1 MNKPGNEAGNPAAD
15 EVIGNAQEIEP
26 VPERRR
32 DEIAKIEAESRG
44 VDLRLQKIVGYGT
57 LGLMLA
63 QLVVANYVFL
73 KYAAAKGWAN
83 LPTGAI
89 QAWLAAT
96 VVQVIGVV
104 LVIARCVFP
113 SGGR

>member
-1 MNKPGNEAGNPAAD
+1 MSDPGSEAGSPAAD
-15 EVIGNAQEIEP
+15 DVIGNAQEIEP
-26 VPERRR
+26 VPERTR

-44 VDLRLQKIVGYGT
+44 VDLRLQKIVGYGA
-57 LGLMLA
+57 LGLMFA
-63 QLVVANYVFL
+63 QVIFANWVVL
-73 KYAAAKGWAN
+73 EYAGAKGWAE
-83 LPTGAI
+83 LPTGVI

-113 SGGR
+113 LGGR